1 MESSKE
7 KLHSI
12 VYSDFFFFLIFLD
25 NLKSRRFVLLRM
37 SYHPATIS
45 WIILSWSVCLSFR
58 LIIDPEELKLRF
70 KQKRDDGD

>member
-1 MESSKE
+1 MENSKE

-12 VYSDFFFFLIFLD
+12 VYSDFFFNFLRQF
-25 NLKSRRFVLLRM
+25 KVSRRFVLLRM

-45 WIILSWSVCLSFR
+45 WIILSWSVSLSFR